1 MHEIIKEFD
10 FWLQYELPKNL
21 LGKIWKGKYR
31 GQRQKWFLVKF
42 LGEEKEINI
51 NTSNAEFIEWK
62 WVEKEKLPKLIVEF
76 KKEVYRSAL
85 NALRNNFCEEI
96 NND

>member
-1 MHEIIKEFD
+1 M
-10 FWLQYELPKNL
+10 
-21 LGKIWKGKYR
+21 
-31 GQRQKWFLVKF
+31 VKF

-76 KKEVYRSAL
+76 KKEVYEKIL
-85 NALRNNFCEEI
+85 LELKKI
-96 NND
+96 IY

>member
-1 MHEIIKEFD
+1 MLTYD
-10 FWLQYELPKNL
+10 LPKNL

-76 KKEVYRSAL
+76 KKEVYEKYGFVL
-85 NALRNNFCEEI
+85 HTEVKQLGFE
-96 NND
+96 